1 VPDEGT
7 VKARRFWWLALA
19 WASIIFLLSSIPGKS
34 MPDVP
39 GLQYDKLLHALVYSV
54 LGGLIFLA
62 LRQGTSLPTKRVV
75 AVAAGFALLY
85 GLTDE
90 FHQLF
95 VAGRSADLY
104 DALAD
109 GIGGIVGASIV
120 SRLPIARPGAA
131 G

>member
-1 VPDEGT
+1 
-7 VKARRFWWLALA
+7 
-19 WASIIFLLSSIPGKS
+19 

-39 GLQYDKLLHALVYSV
+39 GLRYDKLLHALVYSV
-54 LGGLIFLA
+54 LGGLIYLA

-75 AVAAGFALLY
+75 AVAAAFALAY

-95 VAGRSADLY
+95 VSGRSADLY

-109 GIGGIVGASIV
+109 GIGGLVGASIA
-120 SRLPIARPGAA
+120 SRLPIAKPAS
-131 G
+131 

>member
-1 VPDEGT
+1 M

-39 GLQYDKLLHALVYSV
+39 GLRYDKLLHALVYSV

-62 LRQGTSLPTKRVV
+62 LRQRSSLPTSRVV
-75 AVAAGFALLY
+75 AISAAFALAY

-95 VAGRSADLY
+95 VPGRSADLY
-104 DALAD
+104 DAVAD
-109 GIGGIVGASIV
+109 GIGALLGASIA
-120 SRLPIARPGAA
+120 SRLPIARPAS
-131 G
+131 